1 MRDGTQVACLQEAEG
16 PALTRNPAARDL
28 GTGTGPLV
36 QHPDRLKARL
46 KELPAEPGCYL
57 MRDGDDRILYIGKAK
72 VLRQRVRSYFHNSPG
87 HSPRISLMVRQ
98 VCDLEFIV
106 TDSEDEALALESN
119 LIKHHQPHFNVL
131 LKDDKKYPYVCITW
145 SESYP
150 RIFITR
156 QRRFRKPHDRFYG
169 PYVDVGQ
176 LRRTL
181 AMVKRVFPLRQR
193 PQPLY
198 RNRTCLNFDIG
209 RCPGVCQ
216 EKISSEDYQ
225 QILRKVAMVFQ
236 GRNDELLSLLTGQ
249 MERYAERLDF
259 EAAALVRDQLQG
271 LESLSADQK
280 MSLGDSSISRDVLAL
295 AADRR
300 VAAVQ
305 LFQMRA
311 GKLVGRLGF
320 TADAVQASSAVA
332 QGAQHLGEEERLG
345 DASPAALEPKLPL
358 PKETQPPGP
367 QAGGDQP
374 DRSQPEVAPAAPEA
388 ALELAAS
395 GDPLAEPL
403 AEQPAGLQADAASLG
418 LILQRVIEEHYS
430 QVDPVEIPPELLLQ
444 YPLPQQQ
451 LIEDWLSE
459 RRGRKVRLAV
469 PQRQQK
475 VEWIELVERNAGYEL
490 QRTQRT
496 AEQHQLAT
504 EDLAQLLDLASPPR
518 RIEGFDISHIQGSD
532 AVASQVVFIDGL
544 PAKQHYRK
552 YRIQS
557 SSIRS
562 GHSDDFMAMAEIMRR
577 RFRRWAQAKAEG
589 ADLAELRRQANSALH
604 TGGLN
609 DWPDV
614 VMIDGGKGQ
623 LSAVMEALRELNL
636 HEDLVVCS
644 LAKQREEV
652 FLPGAKQPL
661 DSEPGQLGIVLLRR
675 LRDEAHRFAISFH
688 RQQRGE
694 RMKRSRLSDIPGLGP
709 KRVKELLA
717 HFRSI
722 DAIQL
727 ASAEAIA
734 KAPGVGPALAR
745 QIWDYFHPSDLDGD
759 GQAAD
764 GSDGS
769 AGAGASTGADP
780 SGGALAPAGPGR
792 GPDAAAALEPAE
804 SESSP

>member
-1 MRDGTQVACLQEAEG
+1 MLDGTQVAPLPGVEETA
-16 PALTRNPAARDL
+16 PTRNPAARDL
-28 GTGTGPLV
+28 GTGSGPLV
-36 QHPDRLKARL
+36 QHPERLKARL

-198 RNRTCLNFDIG
+198 RDRTCLNFDIG

-216 EKISSEDYQ
+216 QKISSDDYQ

-236 GRNDELLSLLTGQ
+236 GRNDELLTLLTGQ

-259 EAAALVRDQLQG
+259 EAAAGVRDQLQG
-271 LESLSADQK
+271 LESLSAEQK

-300 VAAVQ
+300 VASVQ

-320 TADAVQASSAVA
+320 TADAVKASSD
-332 QGAQHLGEEERLG
+332 GAQEAPGLDDQTRCD
-345 DASPAALEPKLPL
+345 DASPETFAPDLSQPKDS
-358 PKETQPPGP
+358 QPPGS
-367 QAGGDQP
+367 QLEALLP
-374 DRSQPEVAPAAPEA
+374 DPSQPQE
-388 ALELAAS
+388 S
-395 GDPLAEPL
+395 LAEPEG
-403 AEQPAGLQADAASLG
+403 AESTSEPPADSASLG

-475 VEWIELVERNAGYEL
+475 AEWIELVERNAGYEL

-504 EDLAQLLDLASPPR
+504 EDLAQLLDLATPPR

-652 FLPGAKQPL
+652 FLPGAKQPI

-745 QIWDYFHPSDLDGD
+745 QIWEYFHPSDLDGD

-764 GSDGS
+764 GSGGS
-769 AGAGASTGADP
+769 AG
-780 SGGALAPAGPGR
+780 PARP
-792 GPDAAAALEPAE
+792 AAALEPGE
-804 SESSP
+804 SCP